1 MKGFVERKRDKG
13 IFLSALG
20 FGQGNYNDH
29 TVQSLAQ
36 NGDGITAY
44 IDTLS
49 ETQKVLVDQATGTLF
64 TIAKDAKIQ
73 VEFNPTTVREYRLLG
88 YETRALNREDFNNNA
103 VDTSDIGAGHSI
115 TAIYKIT
122 AKSANSGLIDENRYQ
137 VKPSSRDSIGEYG
150 FLKIRY
156 KRPESDSSELITTT
170 IANSNT
176 KAGPQLAN
184 EIQFL
189 TSVVAFAQLL
199 RGGQYTSNWG
209 YDHALKLAQ
218 SHKGEDLYGHH
229 TELVQLIPKAK
240 IAGEL

>member
-1 MKGFVERKRDKG
+1 MKGFVERKRDKD

-29 TVQSLAQ
+29 TMQSLAQ
-36 NGDGITAY
+36 
-44 IDTLS
+44 
-49 ETQKVLVDQATGTLF
+49 KMLVDQAAEALF
-64 TIAKDAKIQ
+64 TIAKDVKIQ
-73 VEFNPTTVREYRLLG
+73 IEFNPTTVSEYRLLD
-88 YETRALNREDFNNNA
+88 YKARALNREDFNNDA

-122 AKSANSGLIDENRYQ
+122 AKSANSGLIDESRYQ
-137 VKPSSRDSIGEYG
+137 AKPSSRDITGKYG
-150 FLKIRY
+150 FLKMRY

-176 KAGPQLAN
+176 KAGLQLAN
-184 EIQFL
+184 EIQFS

-199 RGGQYTSNWG
+199 RGGQYTNNWG

-218 SHKGEDLYGHH
+218 SHQRRRPLWSSHRVC
-229 TELVQLIPKAK
+229 TINT
-240 IAGEL
+240 